1 MNQIRSQVWYGL
13 YETAVLAPNQQLI
26 ERINV
31 AEAAIKGRLWDLQCD
46 SDHKEERQSIEDALR
61 ALKYLRHS
69 VSRR

>member
-31 AEAAIKGRLWDLQCD
+31 AEAAIKGR
-46 SDHKEERQSIEDALR
+46 
-61 ALKYLRHS
+61 
-69 VSRR
+69 